1 MSDNKISAYLLRK
14 LQDLQNAT
22 AAGASLEHQMALKA
36 VEDAVFTIEMGAKA
50 IALEEVRFYFDEV
63 KRQPVDPAD
72 WVNLQ
77 EIIHCDHSNGEGP
90 SWYK

>member
-14 LQDLQNAT
+14 LQDLQIAT
-22 AAGASLEHQMALKA
+22 VTGAPLQYEMALKA
-36 VEDAVFTIEMGAKA
+36 VEDAIFSIEIGAKA
-50 IALEEVRFYFDEV
+50 NALEEVRFYFDKV
-63 KRQPVDPAD
+63 KGQPFDPAD
-72 WVNLQ
+72 WENLQ